1 MKQKVL
7 LIGGMNKAKALGESL
22 LRRGYAVTLINNSL
36 EDCQSLS
43 DNAKFLVVYGD
54 GTKLY
59 VLEDAGTEEMH
70 IAIALTS
77 RDEDNLVACQ
87 LCKKRFHVRRV
98 VALVNDPHKTEFFYQ
113 MGIDSVVCAISA
125 LANIVEQQA
134 FVDEMNSLTALAD
147 GRVHVAEVA
156 IAQSSPA
163 LNKQLWEIHLPKQV
177 IIGCIVRGDQTL
189 IPRGDTRIALGDMLV
204 LLATRGQET
213 AAVKELTGA

>member
-22 LRRGYAVTLINNSL
+22 LRKGYAVTLINNNL

-43 DNAKFLVVYGD
+43 ENAKFSVVYGD
-54 GTKLY
+54 GTKPY
-59 VLEDAGTEEMH
+59 VLEDAGAEEMS
-70 IAIALTS
+70 IAIAMTS
-77 RDEDNLVACQ
+77 RDEDNLVACE

-98 VALVNDPHKTEFFYQ
+98 VALVNDPRKTEFFYQ

-134 FVDEMNSLTALAD
+134 FLDEGLPALAD
-147 GRVHVAEVA
+147 GRVRVAEVA
-156 IAQSSPA
+156 IAQSSPV
-163 LNKQLWEIHLPKQV
+163 LDKQLWEIHLPKQV
-177 IIGCIVRGDQTL
+177 IIGCIVREEQTL

-204 LLATRGQET
+204 LLSASGQET
-213 AAVKELTGA
+213 AAIKELTGE